1 MNQAP
6 LQPFEEEGMA
16 VETVPSA
23 GNEGVMSDD
32 DDECLEL
39 PASSGNWFIRNK
51 ASGSWEP
58 WTQRE
63 THRFLVLALDFHFFE
78 ASATYQWANIMSA
91 LSMDTT

>member
-16 VETVPSA
+16 VETVPNT
-23 GNEGVMSDD
+23 GNKGVMSDD

-51 ASGSWEP
+51 ASGS
-58 WTQRE
+58 
-63 THRFLVLALDFHFFE
+63 
-78 ASATYQWANIMSA
+78 
-91 LSMDTT
+91 